1 MIYQGKEKNIIM
13 DTISHALWGKGL
25 FGYRKYK
32 WLPLFFGAIPDL
44 ASFGIYFLFNL
55 IINPSTMKFGKPE
68 LSEIP
73 SWVFN
78 LYNIS
83 HSLIIAMIF
92 ILIAYVFKRDLC
104 FPMLAWPFHIILDF
118 FTHSIEY
125 FPTPIFWPISNYRFD
140 GISWSNPYIMIINAV
155 CIFLIFIYRK
165 KI

>member
-1 MIYQGKEKNIIM
+1 M

-32 WLPLFFGAIPDL
+32 WLPLFFGTIPDL

-92 ILIAYVFKRDLC
+92 ILIAYIFKRDIC
-104 FPMLAWPFHIILDF
+104 FAMLAWPFHIMLDL
-118 FTHSIEY
+118 HI
-125 FPTPIFWPISNYRFD
+125 
-140 GISWSNPYIMIINAV
+140 V
-155 CIFLIFIYRK
+155 
-165 KI
+165 

>member
-1 MIYQGKEKNIIM
+1 M

-25 FGYRKYK
+25 FGYRKYR

-44 ASFGIYFLFNL
+44 TSFGIYFLFNL
-55 IINPSTMKFGKPE
+55 IINPNTMRFGKPE

-73 SWVFN
+73 SWVIS

-92 ILIAYVFKRDLC
+92 ILIAYLLKKDLC

-125 FPTPIFWPISNYRFD
+125 FPTPIFWPLSNYRFD
-140 GISWSNPYIMIINAV
+140 GIPWSNPYIMIINAI

-165 KI
+165 NDYLIRRK